1 MDDGK
6 GGSNDDHAEDGAED
20 ACPGSFCLV
29 SIASGADVAVAGVDD
44 VEHGNNAAKQQH
56 DLQDL
61 GSQMRNGLR
70 KIAGA
75 EAAGGGFGNQIRYG
89 GRGGHERMVMARTS
103 WFGYSSIIHFTSSAT
118 FPMPESNNHFTPT
131 WTRYVCSLGPAS
143 SNPETIEGLIRTGA
157 NFFRNNFAHAQYEEY
172 RERKRMVDELNM
184 KLGTHVY
191 LQADLQGRN
200 IRIQRFEN
208 GRGGIDVEAGRTY
221 SFYTEDGDP
230 VENGIRIDDATL
242 HHDVKAGEAFILADG
257 AIEGTIEAVEGHVIT
272 VKLLT
277 GGFLKDR
284 KSINVPDTV
293 LTGSSITE
301 KDLRDLN
308 FLLEAGVD
316 WVALSFISTAAE
328 VEEVRKVIGSRPVKI
343 MAKIERREA
352 LKNINE
358 IIAASDAIMIARG
371 DLGIEVPLEE
381 VPIIQKMLTE
391 ACHHA
396 GKPVITATQMLLS
409 MAKAL
414 RPTRAEVTDVAN
426 AVFDRSD
433 AVMLSEETAEGVD
446 PVNSLRTMVRIAK
459 RAEDYLNT
467 PNAF

>member
-1 MDDGK
+1 
-6 GGSNDDHAEDGAED
+6 
-20 ACPGSFCLV
+20 
-29 SIASGADVAVAGVDD
+29 
-44 VEHGNNAAKQQH
+44 
-56 DLQDL
+56 
-61 GSQMRNGLR
+61 
-70 KIAGA
+70 
-75 EAAGGGFGNQIRYG
+75 
-89 GRGGHERMVMARTS
+89 
-103 WFGYSSIIHFTSSAT
+103 
-118 FPMPESNNHFTPT
+118 
-131 WTRYVCSLGPAS
+131 
-143 SNPETIEGLIRTGA
+143 
-157 NFFRNNFAHAQYEEY
+157 
-172 RERKRMVDELNM
+172 MVDELNM